1 MYYVLWYGQVQIIYF
16 VYFCRLKSRK
26 RTIRA
31 RPNKNLRKAKMW
43 RKKNL
48 PKQKQLRLLVRME
61 INGARRFLTP
71 SLVTFPTWALPK
83 NWARSSPSC
92 PKRRPESSPRSARQ
106 TLTVSMRSQCPTL
119 RPCIPIT
126 PCSAGGATSTTVSF
140 IDFSPII
147 LDQQQNGEGQVKK
160 IAKDQ
165 ISCYVKFQLSV
176 TLTSQLFFIAEFK
189 VGKEP
194 CGPNCFLLLEE
205 VKKLKSNNSGNGD
218 KDDDKD
224 STTMDAPGKVKKHTS
239 VDSGNE
245 IRYILTLIC
254 FVYIDQFSI
263 FSSHYRIFMENTCLP
278 TSFSSDDSN
287 DSTTRSSLP
296 GGSNGGVE
304 TKSGTQSGY
313 SSCSDTRRSSF
324 SGIDFKAMASTSAG
338 QGGSS
343 SREDSRQTGGNGKR
357 GHHGHH
363 HHNGGGADNGRNGAN
378 KDPIRIEPVPK
389 VNPSL
394 ASAIN
399 PLKDDPDADLSI
411 WTGGEQSAFRVL
423 IRTFLHNYCAVAQ
436 CLVTKTCQQVSHL
449 MD

>member
-1 MYYVLWYGQVQIIYF
+1 MGTSKELSEKFTELSEKKAGVIPKECTPNIDGVDAESVPHAKTMHSYHTL
-16 VYFCRLKSRK
+16 FCRRCYKYDCFLH
-26 RTIRA
+26 
-31 RPNKNLRKAKMW
+31 
-43 RKKNL
+43 
-48 PKQKQLRLLVRME
+48 RLQS
-61 INGARRFLTP
+61 NHPG
-71 SLVTFPTWALPK
+71 PTT
-83 NWARSSPSC
+83 
-92 PKRRPESSPRSARQ
+92 KRRGPGNKP
-106 TLTVSMRSQCPTL
+106 
-119 RPCIPIT
+119 
-126 PCSAGGATSTTVSF
+126 
-140 IDFSPII
+140 
-147 LDQQQNGEGQVKK
+147 VKEH
-160 IAKDQ
+160 
-165 ISCYVKFQLSV
+165 ISCLVQFLLCV

-245 IRYILTLIC
+245 IRYILSLIC
-254 FVYIDQFSI
+254 FVYRDQFSI
-263 FSSHYRIFMENTCLP
+263 FSSHSRILLENTCLP

-363 HHNGGGADNGRNGAN
+363 HHNGGGGDNGRSNGGAN

-394 ASAIN
+394 SAAIN

-449 MD
+449 LIRLSEDRWCLKVQPPSTL